1 MKDELARGSNLCYR
15 RMCDVTKIDFIDV
28 LTPGFMNV
36 KPISKAAG
44 TVGGYSGTT
53 NVVTN
58 DYDQQSQ

>member
-1 MKDELARGSNLCYR
+1 
-15 RMCDVTKIDFIDV
+15 MCDVTKIDFIDV